1 MNYLLWI
8 EDLINANAS
17 SGADGSEIAGLDV
30 GVGASC
36 VYPLLAAKRLGWRMH
51 GTDIDSENLSSAR
64 HDTRE
69 THLNRIITL
78 GNFFIQPGK
87 T

>member
-36 VYPLLAAKRLGWRMH
+36 VYPLLAAKRFGWRMH

-64 HDTRE
+64 HDARE
-69 THLNRIITL
+69 THLNRFIT
-78 GNFFIQPGK
+78 
-87 T
+87 

>member
-1 MNYLLWI
+1 MVTLPRRMNYLLWI

-17 SGADGSEIAGLDV
+17 SAAFGPEIAGLDV

-36 VYPLLAAKRLGWRMH
+36 VYPLLAAKRFGWRMH

-64 HDTRE
+64 RDTIE
-69 THLNRIITL
+69 THLNRIIT
-78 GNFFIQPGK
+78 
-87 T
+87 